1 MEKQPKC
8 SSFLFFLFLFLSF
21 LWCDFALTSVVGS
34 KRYQASAHVH
44 YTGLNIATAPCFL
57 SMEDKF
63 QWKSL
68 ANRETKALDWKFLSL
83 TPFTTISFQ
92 KRKVKFNLIE
102 LIREKADKADLKT
115 CI

>member
-1 MEKQPKC
+1 MFE
-8 SSFLFFLFLFLSF
+8 FFVFFVFDFCF
-21 LWCDFALTSVVGS
+21 LWRDFALTTVVGS
-34 KRYQASAHVH
+34 KRYEASAHVH

-68 ANRETKALDWKFLSL
+68 ANRETRALDWKFLSL

-92 KRKVKFNLIE
+92 NRKVKFNLIE
-102 LIREKADKADLKT
+102 LIIIGDKADKADL
-115 CI
+115 